1 MLSRYCKAVTAV
13 LLLALA
19 FGHAQT
25 AKMPAAVIVLG
36 PGGFQPTAATIRAG
50 NVLLLI
56 QNRSGQKQVVLALKD
71 ASGNSVLS
79 VPVITNRYDWQEVV
93 ALSAGQYTLSEAS
106 HANWVCRITIK

>member
-1 MLSRYCKAVTAV
+1 
-13 LLLALA
+13 
-19 FGHAQT
+19 
-25 AKMPAAVIVLG
+25 
-36 PGGFQPTAATIRAG
+36 
-50 NVLLLI
+50 
-56 QNRSGQKQVVLALKD
+56 LALKD